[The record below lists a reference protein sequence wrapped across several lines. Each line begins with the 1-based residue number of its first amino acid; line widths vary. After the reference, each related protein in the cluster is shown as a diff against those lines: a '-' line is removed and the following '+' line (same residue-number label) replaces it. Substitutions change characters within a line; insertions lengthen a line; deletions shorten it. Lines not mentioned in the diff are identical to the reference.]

1 MKRKVFIMISLLI
14 TILALSSC
22 SKKIT
27 VTFNYIYKTEEVTVK
42 KGKTVEKPIDPI
54 REGYTFQKWTYRG
67 QPYDFS
73 QKVKENITL
82 FAEYTKNKEPIT
94 YLDAPQNVKCNN
106 SIISFDEVKNATSYK
121 VIIGDEVYE
130 TKTNSFNATK
140 ILNDCGFAFVSV
152 IACNDKV
159 ESVESEIILAEKNFT
174 EDEIEIILDIK
185 GSIPTDPNIVA
196 TLNDYA
202 VAVKKYNFTLDEFN
216 SISDFSQLIEEN
228 RFGDY
233 IGAYIFITNANMK
246 YAYVQLGFLEKP
258 VYQYEMQELFDDMI
272 EKKVY
277 TSSYKK
283 ALEDEMF
290 ANLIVGYLGYFSYL
304 VKVKPEN
311 YKTIYEYLENLSS
324 VTVNNINPLSFEIR
338 KENEQITFISKVD
351 KKEYKLTNEEFM
363 NIMNYYYQYKEKT
376 STSSTREKIY
386 KVEKAYGEYLYNLA
400 YYNQIKELDS
410 KIRETE
416 IKFIYSLEKN
426 KDTFNQT
433 LKDIYNLV
441 LDIQDGKF
449 NELIE
454 IINEII
460 DGNTSITNVTN
471 LKNELIEAL
480 SILQNIFKS
489 KENIDIVLEIF
500 ENAAVLFNE
509 IGDSSFV
516 LLKSEINLVIELLN
530 KLEETLNEI
539 NPTDLQAALN
549 LINNPNDQIAID
561 AAKEIIELFRNNFSK
576 IEYDEP
582 DTNVLI
588 YHYDLLIKQYLGE
601 NYKSLLS
608 IKYGLKFTEE
618 EYDQFSQEL
627 NKFFDYIS
635 EYENINQITDLLTNI
650 IYNKDLNF
658 DELSNKNEII
668 DFINYI
674 LNYFNKEK
682 CDEYSYYI
690 KSYLSSIYR
699 DYDYDLNEYYNELS
713 NNFSVILKKYLVDSL
728 IENLMQFTDETTEE
742 KLDILESTL
751 KIVKEF
757 FTNDEM
763 KQYIESSNKLDNILN
778 NKNNN
783 LQYSELY
790 NDYSSSIDKLISL
803 IGEYDIAL
811 KDDETKL
818 INDLRKL
825 YKDINWVYPEWLTIE
840 VDLENRCVNFKLK
853 DDLVEK
859 VSDIKIISYGGFDLE
874 LLRTN
879 LSSTFVLRNYE
890 IIPEIKDTMLTFSFE
905 TITNILE
912 NNMFTK
918 INEENMN
925 RFKTGEY
932 NLSIEFKENK
942 KFITVSVNG
951 KNIVYANVLS
961 LAYSKLL
968 GEYAEIIF
976 NKTE

>member
-1 MKRKVFIMISLLI
+1 MKRKIFIVIALFITLI
-14 TILALSSC
+14 TLSSC
-22 SKKIT
+22 NKKLT
-27 VTFNYIYKTEEVTVK
+27 VTFNYIYKVEEVTVK
-42 KGKTVEKPIDPI
+42 KGQTVEKPIDPE

-73 QKVKENITL
+73 QKVKDNITL
-82 FAEYTKNKEPIT
+82 FAEYTKIKEPVT
-94 YLDAPQNVKCNN
+94 YLDTPQNVKCNN
-106 SIISFDEVKNATSYK
+106 SIISFSEVKNATSYK
-121 VIIGDEVYE
+121 VKIGDEVYE
-130 TKTNSFNATK
+130 TKTNSFNATE

-152 IACNDKV
+152 IACRDDIK
-159 ESVESEIILAEKNFT
+159 SAESEPILIEKKFT
-174 EDEIEIILDIK
+174 EDELEIILEIN
-185 GSIPTDPNIVA
+185 GSIPTEPNIVA

-202 VAVKKYNFTLDEFN
+202 VALTKYNFTLNELD
-216 SISDFSQLIEEN
+216 SIKDITELITED

-233 IGAYIFITNANMK
+233 IGAYTIISNADIK
-246 YAYVQLGFLEKP
+246 YSYAQMEYLEKP

-272 EKKVY
+272 AKNVY
-277 TSSYKK
+277 ASAYKN
-283 ALEDEMF
+283 ALEDEKF
-290 ANLIVGYLGYFSYL
+290 VNVIVGYLGYFSYL
-304 VKVKPEN
+304 VKVKPDN
-311 YKTIYEYLENLSS
+311 YKTVYEYLENSLA
-324 VTVNNINPLSFEIR
+324 VTVNNINPFSFEIR
-338 KENEQITFISKVD
+338 KENEQIIFISKFD
-351 KKEYKLTNEEFM
+351 QKEYKITTEQFM

-376 STSSTREKIY
+376 SNSSSREKIY
-386 KVEKAYGEYLYNLA
+386 KVEKAYGEYLYNQVNF
-400 YYNQIKELDS
+400 NQIKELDS

-416 IKFIYSLEKN
+416 IKLLYNLEIN
-426 KDTFNQT
+426 KETFNQT
-433 LKDIYNLV
+433 IKDIYNLAQ
-441 LDIQDGKF
+441 DIKNGKF

-454 IINEII
+454 TINKIAE
-460 DGNTSITNVTN
+460 GNTSIVNVTK
-471 LKNELIEAL
+471 LKNQLIDAL
-480 SILQNIFKS
+480 AILQNVASS
-489 KENIDIVLEIF
+489 KEDIEIVLEIL
-500 ENAAVLFNE
+500 ENATVMFNGISE
-509 IGDSSFV
+509 SSFV
-516 LLKSEINLVIELLN
+516 LLKSEIYLAIEILN
-530 KLEETLNEI
+530 KLDETMNEI
-539 NPTDLQAALN
+539 NPSDLQAALN
-549 LINNPNDQIAID
+549 LINNQNDQIAINKT
-561 AAKEIIELFRNNFSK
+561 KEIIDLFINNFK
-576 IEYDEP
+576 EIEYDEP
-582 DTNVLI
+582 DINVLI
-588 YHYDLLIKQYLGE
+588 DYYDLLIKQYLGE

-608 IKYGLKFTEE
+608 IKYGLKFKEE
-618 EYDQFSQEL
+618 EYEQFSQEL

-635 EYENINQITDLLTNI
+635 EYENINQLTDLLTNI
-650 IYNKDLNF
+650 INNKDLNF

-713 NNFSVILKKYLVDSL
+713 NNFSVILKKYLVDSF
-728 IENLMQFTDETTEE
+728 IENLTQFTDETTEE

-751 KIVKEF
+751 KIVKEL
-757 FTNDEM
+757 FTNEEM

-811 KDDETKL
+811 KDDESKL
-818 INDLRKL
+818 ITDLKIL

-853 DDLVEK
+853 DDLIEK

-879 LSSTFVLRNYE
+879 LSSTFVFRNYE
-890 IIPEIKDTMLTFSFE
+890 IMPEIKDTMLTFSFE

-912 NNMFTK
+912 NNMFTE

-951 KNIVYANVLS
+951 KNIVYANVAALQ
-961 LAYSKLL
+961 YSTLL
-968 GEYAEIIF
+968 GEYIDIIL
-976 NKTE
+976 NTGE

>member
-1 MKRKVFIMISLLI
+1 MKRKIFIVIALFITLI
-14 TILALSSC
+14 TLSSC
-22 SKKIT
+22 NKKLT
-27 VTFNYIYKTEEVTVK
+27 VTFNYIYKVEEVTVK
-42 KGKTVEKPIDPI
+42 KGQTVEKPIDPE

-73 QKVKENITL
+73 QKVKDNITL
-82 FAEYTKNKEPIT
+82 FAEYTKIKEPVT
-94 YLDAPQNVKCNN
+94 YLDTPQNVKCNN
-106 SIISFDEVKNATSYK
+106 SIISFSEVKNATSYK
-121 VIIGDEVYE
+121 VKIGDEVYE
-130 TKTNSFNATK
+130 TKTNSFNATE

-152 IACNDKV
+152 IACRDDIK
-159 ESVESEIILAEKNFT
+159 SAESEPILIEKKFT
-174 EDEIEIILDIK
+174 EDELEIILEIN
-185 GSIPTDPNIVA
+185 GSIPTEPNIVA

-202 VAVKKYNFTLDEFN
+202 VALTKYNFTLNELD
-216 SISDFSQLIEEN
+216 SIKDITELITED

-233 IGAYIFITNANMK
+233 IGAYTIISNADIK
-246 YAYVQLGFLEKP
+246 YSYAQMEYLQKP

-272 EKKVY
+272 AKNVY
-277 TSSYKK
+277 ASAYKK
-283 ALEDEMF
+283 ALEDEKF
-290 ANLIVGYLGYFSYL
+290 FNVIVGYLGYFSYL
-304 VKVKPEN
+304 VKVKPDN
-311 YKTIYEYLENLSS
+311 YKTVYEYLEKFLV
-324 VTVNNINPLSFEIR
+324 VTVNNINPFSFEIR
-338 KENEQITFISKVD
+338 KENEQIIFISKFD
-351 KKEYKLTNEEFM
+351 QKEYKITTEQFM
-363 NIMNYYYQYKEKT
+363 NIMNYYYQYKEKA
-376 STSSTREKIY
+376 SNSSSREKIY
-386 KVEKAYGEYLYNLA
+386 KVEKAYGEYLYNQVNF
-400 YYNQIKELDS
+400 NQIKELDS

-416 IKFIYSLEKN
+416 IKLLYNLEIN
-426 KDTFNQT
+426 KETFNQT
-433 LKDIYNLV
+433 IKDIYNLAQ
-441 LDIQDGKF
+441 DIKNGKF

-454 IINEII
+454 TINKIVE
-460 DGNTSITNVTN
+460 GNTSIVNVTK
-471 LKNELIEAL
+471 LKNQLIDAL
-480 SILQNIFKS
+480 AILQNVASS
-489 KENIDIVLEIF
+489 KEDIEIVLEIL
-500 ENAAVLFNE
+500 ENATVMFNGISE
-509 IGDSSFV
+509 SSFV
-516 LLKSEINLVIELLN
+516 LLKSEIYLAIEILN
-530 KLEETLNEI
+530 KLDETMNEI
-539 NPTDLQAALN
+539 NPSDLQAALN
-549 LINNPNDQIAID
+549 LINNQNDQIAINKT
-561 AAKEIIELFRNNFSK
+561 KEIIDLFINNFK
-576 IEYDEP
+576 EIEYDEP
-582 DTNVLI
+582 DINVLI
-588 YHYDLLIKQYLGE
+588 DYYDLLIKQYLGE

-608 IKYGLKFTEE
+608 IKYGLKFKEE

-627 NKFFDYIS
+627 IDYFDYIS
-635 EYENINQITDLLTNI
+635 EYENVNQLTDLLTNI
-650 IYNKDLNF
+650 INNKDLNF

-713 NNFSVILKKYLVDSL
+713 NNFSVILKKYLVDSF
-728 IENLMQFTDETTEE
+728 IENLTQFTDETTEE

-751 KIVKEF
+751 KIVKEL
-757 FTNDEM
+757 FTNEEM

-811 KDDETKL
+811 KDDESKL
-818 INDLRKL
+818 ITDLKIL

-853 DDLVEK
+853 DDLIEK

-879 LSSTFVLRNYE
+879 ISSTFVFRNYE
-890 IIPEIKDTMLTFSFE
+890 IMPEIKDTMLTFSFE

-912 NNMFTK
+912 NNMFTE

-951 KNIVYANVLS
+951 KNIVYANVAALQ
-961 LAYSKLL
+961 YSTLL
-968 GEYAEIIF
+968 GEYIDIIL
-976 NKTE
+976 NTGE